1 MSIEA
6 QIAAFEGGRLR
17 VLASGEKSRE
27 VVLALPLNRLLVKMV
42 RVPQDAD
49 PVAVSEPVLKAL
61 SPFPDDVLTVSC
73 ETVCEDE
80 SGKVVIASALP
91 ESAADDI
98 GEALDAAKLSVVRID
113 ALVLGQLRGVW
124 NALGESAGR
133 RLVIVHSVDCLSLV
147 VLDGDRPSAI
157 RAITNEA
164 DLRREVMLSLLE
176 AEDFGGEKKLDEI
189 VVVRSG
195 EAESGEAESLPL
207 QDKNESSISGSGK
220 DSASPLLGLSSFA
233 PVRTIEVGSDAALVG
248 VAERSADPAALNALP
263 STWQEMLEETRFK
276 AKLTRYLAIA
286 GGVWTLVM
294 AVLFGVPVVYGFMTD
309 HQKSLSKQHQRQY
322 QAVKE
327 MKAKVDLI
335 HKYSDHARGALEIM
349 KAVSDRLPEGI
360 TLSSWTYKRDE
371 GVRVSGDAATAEDVY
386 AFKDAMDALS
396 AGEEEDAEVIFNVV
410 DLSGPNASKGVYRF
424 DLDCQYQTGD
434 EDE

>member
-1 MSIEA
+1 M
-6 QIAAFEGGRLR
+6 
-17 VLASGEKSRE
+17 
-27 VVLALPLNRLLVKMV
+27 
-42 RVPQDAD
+42 
-49 PVAVSEPVLKAL
+49 
-61 SPFPDDVLTVSC
+61 
-73 ETVCEDE
+73 
-80 SGKVVIASALP
+80 
-91 ESAADDI
+91 
-98 GEALDAAKLSVVRID
+98 
-113 ALVLGQLRGVW
+113 
-124 NALGESAGR
+124 
-133 RLVIVHSVDCLSLV
+133 
-147 VLDGDRPSAI
+147 
-157 RAITNEA
+157 
-164 DLRREVMLSLLE
+164 
-176 AEDFGGEKKLDEI
+176 
-189 VVVRSG
+189 
-195 EAESGEAESLPL
+195 
-207 QDKNESSISGSGK
+207 
-220 DSASPLLGLSSFA
+220 GLSSFA

-396 AGEEEDAEVIFNVV
+396 AGEEKDAEVIFNVV
-410 DLSGPNASKGVYRF
+410 DLSGPNASKGGYRF